1 TKVGVGTW
9 TLTNQNTYT
18 GTTTVSGGV
27 LLLSGTGSI
36 NGSAKVA
43 VSGGELAVNSSVVLT
58 PMVTVDAGGAL
69 TGSGTLGG
77 TVEFDDATGTVSGGG
92 LGTAGTLTFT
102 DAQYWDDFTYLWD
115 ILGADQYDV
124 LDITHTD
131 GLQLIGDN
139 YTLTVNNPNMVAV
152 DHLTILSGL
161 ASGFNADNW
170 SITSGYELSLNGT
183 DLVLNTIPE
192 PSTWLLLG
200 TGAALLVFL
209 RRRR

>member
-1 TKVGVGTW
+1 
-9 TLTNQNTYT
+9 
-18 GTTTVSGGV
+18 
-27 LLLSGTGSI
+27 
-36 NGSAKVA
+36 
-43 VSGGELAVNSSVVLT
+43 
-58 PMVTVDAGGAL
+58 MVTVGANSAL

-92 LGTAGTLTFT
+92 LGTVGTLTFT

-115 ILGADQYDV
+115 IIGTDQYDA
-124 LDITHTD
+124 LDLTHTN

-139 YTLTVNNPNMVAV
+139 YTLTVNNPNVVAV
-152 DHLTILSGL
+152 ENLTILSGL
-161 ASGFNADNW
+161 TSGFDADNW

-183 DLVLNTIPE
+183 NLVLNTIPE

-200 TGAALLVFL
+200 TGVALLAFL